1 MVKHLQAFTPL
12 LAKPSYPIEPFSEAN
27 QQVNFAMLFTKV
39 QQTISSLLGAV
50 LDSFKMEEFLIVEAQ
65 TMDKIMVYFVLLMA
79 LHLNLELMMKQL
91 ISYRLDERPDSKQEV
106 DLQLYSTTLVG
117 FQVQEKRLSVSDGFF
132 LKVLIHHR
140 LGRSLSIQFS

>member
-50 LDSFKMEEFLIVEAQ
+50 LDSFKMEEFLIVEA
-65 TMDKIMVYFVLLMA
+65 
-79 LHLNLELMMKQL
+79 
-91 ISYRLDERPDSKQEV
+91 
-106 DLQLYSTTLVG
+106 
-117 FQVQEKRLSVSDGFF
+117 
-132 LKVLIHHR
+132 
-140 LGRSLSIQFS
+140 

>member
-1 MVKHLQAFTPL
+1 
-12 LAKPSYPIEPFSEAN
+12 
-27 QQVNFAMLFTKV
+27 MLFTEV

-106 DLQLYSTTLVG
+106 D
-117 FQVQEKRLSVSDGFF
+117 
-132 LKVLIHHR
+132 
-140 LGRSLSIQFS
+140 